1 MAKVRRVGMEP
12 WRLTPTSEREVAQAT
27 YDRLAR
33 RYRGLDPAMIRAAWR
48 RYMDTEPT
56 DQIVEGIR
64 TGRKLRF
71 T

>member
-1 MAKVRRVGMEP
+1 MKP
-12 WRLTPTSEREVAQAT
+12 WQNQPQTDGEVYQAT

-48 RYMDTEPT
+48 RYVGTEPT
-56 DQIVEGIR
+56 EEIVDGIR
-64 TGRKLRF
+64 SGRKLRF